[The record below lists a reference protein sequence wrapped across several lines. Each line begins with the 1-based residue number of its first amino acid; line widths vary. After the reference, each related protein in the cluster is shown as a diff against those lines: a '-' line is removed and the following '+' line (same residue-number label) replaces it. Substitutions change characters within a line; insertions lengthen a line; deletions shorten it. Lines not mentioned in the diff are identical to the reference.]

1 MFLRRDFLV
10 GKGYKEEVGEV
21 NKEEEQKRDAT
32 KKTNEVL
39 GAPEKGERESG
50 GEGSGGK
57 ERKAA
62 G

>member
-1 MFLRRDFLV
+1 MQLCRTEQ
-10 GKGYKEEVGEV
+10 KKV